1 MWGYQDYEFEV
12 TELRGERLQSLVLFG
27 APNDAQKLLGCLVSG
42 GAFHAYLS
50 AFIGFCSELDAE
62 GVQNVSELYEDIES
76 MDVAEAFGLRDQP
89 IESVR
94 GRRDDG
100 HMTLEIVFSSATVRL
115 VEVDPQDPHS
125 DARLELIRTE
135 G

>member
-12 TELRGERLQSLVLFG
+12 TELRGEQLRSLVLFG
-27 APNDAQKLLGCLVSG
+27 TPNDAQKLLGRLASG

-50 AFIGFCSELDAE
+50 AFIGFCHELDDE
-62 GVQNVSELYEDIES
+62 GVQDVSELYEDIES
-76 MDVAEAFGLRDQP
+76 KDIAEAFGLRDQP
-89 IESVR
+89 IEPVR
-94 GRRDDG
+94 GHRDDG
-100 HMTLEIVFSSATVRL
+100 HMTLEIVFSSAAVRL

-125 DARLELIRTE
+125 DSRFEVIRTD

>member
-12 TELRGERLQSLVLFG
+12 TELRGELLQSLVLFG
-27 APNDAQKLLGCLVSG
+27 TPNDAQKLLGCLASG
-42 GAFHAYLS
+42 AAFHTYLS

-76 MDVAEAFGLRDQP
+76 MDIAEAFGLRDQP

-94 GRRDDG
+94 GHRDDG
-100 HMTLEIVFSSATVRL
+100 HMTLEFVFSSATLRL

>member
-27 APNDAQKLLGCLVSG
+27 TTNDAQKLLGRLESG
-42 GAFHAYLS
+42 AAFAAFLG
-50 AFIGFCSELDAE
+50 AFIGFCHDLDAD
-62 GVQNVSELYEDIES
+62 GVRFELELYEDVES
-76 MDVAEAFGLRDQP
+76 MDVAREFGLHDQP

-94 GRRDDG
+94 GHRDDG

-115 VEVDPQDPHS
+115 VEVDPKDPHS